1 MNLSNKRRS
10 WFFFFSP
17 PDAKRF
23 ATVRPNEYDP
33 GDVRLQLVQV
43 QTDQNNKN
51 SSSLMLTWNEQN
63 TVKVLAVEKWDAL

>member
-17 PDAKRF
+17 PVAKRF

-33 GDVRLQLVQV
+33 GDVRLQYSSG
-43 QTDQNNKN
+43 TDRP
-51 SSSLMLTWNEQN
+51 EQ
-63 TVKVLAVEKWDAL
+63 